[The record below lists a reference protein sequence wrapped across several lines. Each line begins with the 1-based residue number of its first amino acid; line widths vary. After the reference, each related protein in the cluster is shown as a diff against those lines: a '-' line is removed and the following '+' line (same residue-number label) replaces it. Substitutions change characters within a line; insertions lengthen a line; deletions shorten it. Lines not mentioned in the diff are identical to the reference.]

1 MDVCEMITILDHPV
15 VSGLLMMCMIGF
27 LVYKIGF
34 VDISGLI
41 GAFIIGFTTW
51 YTGGPAAFVLLLF
64 FFTSAGIATKF
75 KYKAKAK
82 QGLAQ
87 ESKGKRSWRN
97 VMASGLIPM
106 FFSIGMWLTGFAP
119 WGAQYSALGIDVIA
133 NGTSTLPYWMFG
145 GFIGAVATTT
155 ADTLASEIGVFSK
168 SKPRLITNLRRRVP
182 RGTIGAVSLLGELAA
197 VGAGIGLGFIAVF
210 FAIVAPGSIPINLAV
225 TGGLEHLAFIIP
237 LGILTAFIGCNL
249 DSLIGAMVQN
259 KFVCE
264 ICGAV
269 TEKEFHCE
277 YETKYIGGF
286 KKFSNMHVNLGS
298 SGMGA
303 TLGVVL
309 GAGLFVWILG
319 GLFFW
324 ILASSSN

>member
-1 MDVCEMITILDHPV
+1 MDVRDMITILDHPV
-15 VSGLLMMCMIGF
+15 VSGLLVMCLIGL

-41 GAFIIGFTTW
+41 SAFIIGFTTW
-51 YTGGPAAFVLLLF
+51 YTGGVAAFVLLLF
-64 FFTSAGIATKF
+64 FFVSAGIATKF
-75 KYKAKAK
+75 KYKSKAK

-97 VMASGLIPM
+97 VFASGVIPM
-106 FFSIGMWLTGFAP
+106 LFSIGMWLTGFAP
-119 WGAQYSALGIDVIA
+119 WGAQYSAFGTDVIA
-133 NGTSTLPYWMFG
+133 SGTSTIPYWMFG

-168 SKPRLITNLRRRVP
+168 NKPRLITNLRRKVP
-182 RGTIGAVSLLGELAA
+182 RGTIGAVSLLGEMAA
-197 VGAGIGLGFIAVF
+197 VGAGICLGAIAVL
-210 FAIVAPGSIPINLAV
+210 FAVLAPGSIPLNLASFN
-225 TGGLEHLAFIIP
+225 GLEHLAFIIP
-237 LGILTAFIGCNL
+237 LSILTAFIGCNL
-249 DSLIGAMVQN
+249 DSLIGALVQN

-269 TEKEFHCE
+269 TDKEFHCE

-286 KKFSNMHVNLGS
+286 KRFSNMHVNLGS
-298 SGMGA
+298 SGMGS
-303 TLGVVL
+303 TLGVLL

-319 GLFFW
+319 GIFFW
-324 ILASSSN
+324 ILASSNN